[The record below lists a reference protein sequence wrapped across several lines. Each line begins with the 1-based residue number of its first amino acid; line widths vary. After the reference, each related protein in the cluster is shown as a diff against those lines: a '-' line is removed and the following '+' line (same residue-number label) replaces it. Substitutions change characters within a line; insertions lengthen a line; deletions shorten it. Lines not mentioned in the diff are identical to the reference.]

1 MAEKAPNLQVGKYV
15 PIFIKYGV
23 KDNFL
28 KVRQCFLYKYNA
40 GLT

>member
-15 PIFIKYGV
+15 PIFSIKYGV

-28 KVRQCFLYKYNA
+28 KVRQCFLYTM
-40 GLT
+40 LV